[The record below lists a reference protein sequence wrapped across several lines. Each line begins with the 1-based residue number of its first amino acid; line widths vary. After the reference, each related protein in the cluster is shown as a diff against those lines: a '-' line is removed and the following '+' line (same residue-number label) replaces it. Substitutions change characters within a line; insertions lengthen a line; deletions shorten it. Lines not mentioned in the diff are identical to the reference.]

1 MQMNFDD
8 LNPVKVEMILN
19 SKYGFHIF
27 VTYLPTYLRL
37 PSFIMMQ
44 ELLLLYV
51 PLCCLTRVCD
61 NCIQYCYPYSSN
73 HMFINI

>member
-37 PSFIMMQ
+37 PTFT
-44 ELLLLYV
+44 YV
-51 PLCCLTRVCD
+51 HYDAGSAAPLC
-61 NCIQYCYPYSSN
+61 SSLLS
-73 HMFINI
+73 HQSVW